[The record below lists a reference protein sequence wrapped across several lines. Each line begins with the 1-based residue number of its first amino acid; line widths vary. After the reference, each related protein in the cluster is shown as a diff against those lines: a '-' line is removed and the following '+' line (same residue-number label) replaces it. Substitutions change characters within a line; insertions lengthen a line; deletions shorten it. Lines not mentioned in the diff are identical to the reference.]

1 VAYDPPLVVQRSD
14 KWRRDVVL
22 MHAWH
27 SIHSIF
33 NLYSRDPKG
42 DVHAANR
49 MSAATPGIQQVV
61 KRRNPD
67 QLNDIMKSRSR
78 YFKDEVVSAQ

>member
-1 VAYDPPLVVQRSD
+1 MWCSCMRGRACTAFSSCILETQKETS
-14 KWRRDVVL
+14 
-22 MHAWH
+22 
-27 SIHSIF
+27 
-33 NLYSRDPKG
+33 N
-42 DVHAANR
+42 AANR
-49 MSAATPGIQQVV
+49 ISAATPGIQQVV